1 MMQNVDY
8 YIPTRIVF
16 GAGRLDELASLSLP
30 GKKALICVTE
40 DKLMEKLGIQQ
51 RVVELLGKNQVAA
64 VVFDQVQPNPTSKG
78 IMAAVAL
85 AKKEGCDFI
94 IGLGGGSSIDTAKGV
109 AIMMANQGDIWD
121 YCDFGTGGR
130 KKVENAFPVIAI
142 STTAG
147 TGTETDPYAVVTNE
161 ETGEKFDFAVDAIF
175 PRISII
181 DPELSLSLPPFLT
194 LSQGFD
200 ALFHSAE
207 CYVSNGNQNRLID
220 LYATEAIRLI
230 SENLKK
236 VLDDGKNVE
245 ARGNIAFAANVLGG
259 FVQSLVFVTSHHLV
273 GQALGGLFPKVP
285 HGVSLIVTA
294 KAYYSR
300 VYQYLPKEFDDI
312 GEIMGVKR
320 DPSNPGAG
328 FVAALTK
335 FMQETGADKLKMS
348 DYGVT
353 RDKLAQVAHNTY
365 HLAGLDCDRYKL
377 SEQDLVEIL
386 EESFA

>member
-1 MMQNVDY
+1 MQNVDY

-16 GAGRLDELASLSLP
+16 GAGRLNELATLSLP

-51 RVVELLGKNQVAA
+51 RVLELLGKNQVAA
-64 VVFDQVQPNPTSKG
+64 AVFDQVQPNPTSNG

-109 AIMMANQGDIWD
+109 AIMMANPGDIWD

-130 KKVENAFPVIAI
+130 KKVDGAYPVVAI

-161 ETGEKFDFAVDAIF
+161 ETGEKFDFAVDDIF

-181 DPELSLSLPPFLT
+181 DPELTLSLPGFLT

-207 CYVSNGNQNRLID
+207 CYVSNGNKNRLID

-230 SENLKK
+230 SENLKA
-236 VLDDGKNVE
+236 VLDNGNNIE
-245 ARGNIAFAANVLGG
+245 ARGNIAFAADVLGG

-300 VYQYLPKEFDDI
+300 VYKYLPKEFDDI

-320 DPSNPGAG
+320 DPANPGAG

-335 FMQETGADKLKMS
+335 LMQETGADKLKMS

-353 RDKLAQVAHNTY
+353 RDKLAQVAHNTF

-377 SEQDLVEIL
+377 TEQDLLDML

>member
-1 MMQNVDY
+1 MQNVDY

-16 GAGRLDELASLSLP
+16 GAGRLNELATLSLP

-51 RVVELLGKNQVAA
+51 RVIELLSKNKVSAA
-64 VVFDQVQPNPTSKG
+64 VFDKVQPNPTSKG

-85 AKKEGCDFI
+85 AKQEGCDFI

-109 AIMMANQGDIWD
+109 AIMMANPGDIWD

-130 KKVENAFPVIAI
+130 KKVSGAFPVVAI

-161 ETGEKFDFAVDAIF
+161 ETGEKFDFAVDDIF

-181 DPELSLSLPPFLT
+181 DPELTLSLPAFLT

-220 LYATEAIRLI
+220 LYAVEAIRLI
-230 SENLKK
+230 SENLKT
-236 VLDDGKNVE
+236 VLEDGSNLE
-245 ARGNIAFAANVLGG
+245 ARGNIAFAADVLGG

-285 HGVSLIVTA
+285 HGVSLIMTA

-300 VYQYLPKEFDDI
+300 VYKYLPKEFDDI

-320 DPSNPGAG
+320 DPNNPGGA

-335 FMQETGADKLKMS
+335 LMQDTGADKLKMS

-353 RDKLAQVAHNTY
+353 RDKLAQVAHNTF

-377 SEQDLVEIL
+377 TEEDLVAIL

>member
-1 MMQNVDY
+1 MQNVDY

-16 GAGRLDELASLSLP
+16 GAGRLNELATLSLP

-51 RVVELLGKNQVAA
+51 RVLELLGKNQVAA
-64 VVFDQVQPNPTSKG
+64 VVFDKVQPNPTSKG

-109 AIMMANQGDIWD
+109 AIMMANPGDIWD

-130 KKVENAFPVIAI
+130 KKVDGACPVVAI

-161 ETGEKFDFAVDAIF
+161 ETGEKFDFAVDDIF

-181 DPELSLSLPPFLT
+181 DPELTLSLPGFLT

-207 CYVSNGNQNRLID
+207 CYVSNGNKNRLID
-220 LYATEAIRLI
+220 LYATEAVRLI
-230 SENLKK
+230 SENLKA
-236 VLDDGKNVE
+236 VLDDGNNIE
-245 ARGNIAFAANVLGG
+245 ARGNIAFAADVLGG

-300 VYQYLPKEFDDI
+300 VYKYLPKEFDDI

-320 DPSNPGAG
+320 DPANPGAG
-328 FVAALTK
+328 FVAALTRL
-335 FMQETGADKLKMS
+335 MQETGADKLKMS

-353 RDKLAQVAHNTY
+353 RDKLAQVAHNTF

-377 SEQDLVEIL
+377 TEQDLVDIL